1 MVDLTLLPILFGVFG
16 IAMAMGLVI
25 RMLEPSIRP
34 RLRER
39 RDCAAVQSSLD
50 HDPLRLGGIAAF
62 GAYLIGAIYVT
73 VRFDDAVGLVLI
85 AAGAPVLI
93 AGLSEDFGR
102 LIPAKARF
110 FAALGSALL
119 CIVLL
124 GEWAPRTDIPYFD
137 ALMVLAPVA
146 IGMTVLFAGGLCH
159 AVNLIDGMNGLG
171 AVTVSSSAVGI
182 GIVAYASGLPH
193 IGTLAYVLAAAT
205 MGFVVMNWPK
215 CRLLLGDAGAYGL
228 GHLLVWL
235 MLLVVINA
243 PDVSVPALVLI
254 LFWPV
259 ADTLHSILY
268 RALRKK
274 KIFEPDR
281 RHLHQKIRRCL
292 EIALVGRNG
301 RERANPLTTVVM
313 TPLILIPVVT
323 GVLLSENVPLA
334 WMAMIFY
341 AVVFGWLHRVTS
353 RFARTRRRKKP
364 AAAFRQAAP
373 SPATRQEPKITATAG
388 MAQASSARLHQP
400 QVEPRFAGSYSGSGG
415 V

>member
-1 MVDLTLLPILFGVFG
+1 MSELTLLPVLLGVFG
-16 IAMAMGLVI
+16 LALVLSGLI
-25 RMLEPSIRP
+25 LKLEPAIRP

-39 RDCAAVQSSLD
+39 RDCQAVQSSLD

-62 GAYLIGAIYVT
+62 GAYLLGAIYVT
-73 VRFDDAVGLVLI
+73 LRFDDAVGLILLV
-85 AAGAPVLI
+85 AGAPVLL
-93 AGLSEDFGR
+93 AGLSEDSGR

-110 FAALGSALL
+110 FAAMGSAAL

-124 GEWAPRTDIPYFD
+124 GEWAPHTHIPYFD
-137 ALMVLAPVA
+137 ALMTFTPVA
-146 IGMTVLFAGGLCH
+146 LFMTVLFAGGLCH

-182 GIVAYASGLPH
+182 GIVAHGAGLPH
-193 IGTLAYVLAAAT
+193 ISALAFVLAAST
-205 MGFVVMNWPK
+205 LGFVVMNWPK

-243 PDVSVPALVLI
+243 PQISVPALVLI

-259 ADTLHSILY
+259 ADTLHSILF
-268 RALRKK
+268 RVLRKK

-313 TPLILIPVVT
+313 TPLILIPVFT

-341 AVVFGWLHRVTS
+341 ALVFGWLHRVTS

-364 AAAFRQAAP
+364 AAPVTQPTLGAVA
-373 SPATRQEPKITATAG
+373 RQEPQISASPEKLQATSTRRP
-388 MAQASSARLHQP
+388 QPRLEP
-400 QVEPRFAGSYSGSGG
+400 QFVGSYSGSGNA
-415 V
+415 